1 MRKMRNT
8 RRNDTRTLPCLQAPA
23 SSACARQSKRAT
35 CHEQAPV
42 RCSTQ
47 THYTSYEAPG
57 QQLRRA
63 IEESHLAAKFSGQR
77 GSYGKIENVEPVH
90 LVSDSIPR
98 NLTGRPCTRVGVSVV
113 VIEPDNEITDAE
125 SHEFQDR
132 LHEKEAR
139 EDESGHEQDLLEDQ
153 KIARAR
159 PVVADWALILVLQ
172 EHKKGRCKHTH
183 APNKLE
189 GRRPSDRVQGGV
201 DASDLRAEKG
211 ARVKRRAQR
220 QHPLSEK
227 ASNIHFA
234 SSAAVGR
241 TLLDTLLSLA
251 EARLERR
258 HLLRRHDRAPQHV
271 KGDDLA
277 PRAELDLPIIIGDMS
292 ETRCMS
298 ETRPLM
304 LAIHHRLCRTC
315 EAELCSRSASRVDL
329 LVEKGSSIS
338 LVGFSV

>member
-1 MRKMRNT
+1 M
-8 RRNDTRTLPCLQAPA
+8 
-23 SSACARQSKRAT
+23 
-35 CHEQAPV
+35 
-42 RCSTQ
+42 
-47 THYTSYEAPG
+47 
-57 QQLRRA
+57 RRA
-63 IEESHLAAKFSGQR
+63 IEEGHLAAKFSGQR
-77 GSYGKIENVEPVH
+77 GRYGKIENVEPVH
-90 LVSDSIPR
+90 LVRDSIPR
-98 NLTGRPCTRVGVSVV
+98 NLTDRPCTRVGVSVV
-113 VIEPDNEITDAE
+113 VIEPDNEITGAE
-125 SHEFQDR
+125 SREFQDR

-139 EDESGHEQDLLEDQ
+139 EDEAGHEQDLLEDQ

-172 EHKKGRCKHTH
+172 EHEKGGCKHTH

-189 GRRPSDRVQGGV
+189 GRRPSDSVQGGV

-227 ASNIHFA
+227 ASYIHFA

-258 HLLRRHDRAPQHV
+258 HLLRRHDRASQHV

-277 PRAELDLPIIIGDMS
+277 PRAELDLPIIIGGMS

-298 ETRPLM
+298 ETRPSSDASDTSQTLSHVRGRAM
-304 LAIHHRLCRTC
+304 LVL
-315 EAELCSRSASRVDL
+315 
-329 LVEKGSSIS
+329 
-338 LVGFSV
+338 